1 MHNGPTT
8 EIVLFKLNADAK
20 AEEFVAAA
28 REIDNW
34 LRRVDGFVDRELSCN
49 ADGQWVD
56 IVHWQSLA
64 QAHAAAE
71 QIMSSPEGQRFGG
84 FIDGNSILMLH
95 TQAV

>member
-8 EIVLFKLNADAK
+8 EIVLFKLNAGASE
-20 AEEFVAAA
+20 EEFVAAA
-28 REIDNW
+28 KAVEGW
-34 LRRVDGFVDRELSCN
+34 LHQADGFVDRELSRN
-49 ADGQWVD
+49 DEGQWVD

-71 QIMSSPEGQRFGG
+71 QIMSTPEGQRFGS